1 MWTKY
6 LKFAV
11 AIMFG
16 GSFLMSFNTLLCRSS
31 FRMKE
36 IDGYRVVYLIPE
48 YCITYWIRI
57 LSPAIFVF
65 VSMVSELIVNIATI
79 VVWRK
84 KKALLINKNV
94 DYQKS
99 LVILTIAIY
108 LIHLSSVSLKNM
120 FLN

>member
-1 MWTKY
+1 
-6 LKFAV
+6 
-11 AIMFG
+11 
-16 GSFLMSFNTLLCRSS
+16 MSFNTLLCRSS